1 MQNKA
6 VQSISD
12 VTEIK
17 ALHEL
22 STIGKDNFNQDKSRL
37 HQYLSLNKEGYFS
50 LAAWLIQSS
59 LETKECFIM
68 LNNKGHRAYH
78 FWLCKELY
86 LNTKASFE
94 GYSNISPI

>member
-17 ALHEL
+17 ALYEL

-37 HQYLSLNKEGYFS
+37 HWYLSLNKEGHFS
-50 LAAWLIQSS
+50 LAA
-59 LETKECFIM
+59 
-68 LNNKGHRAYH
+68 
-78 FWLCKELY
+78 
-86 LNTKASFE
+86 
-94 GYSNISPI
+94 